1 MKMVVLVENSSR
13 CRLCAEHGLS
23 VYIEYEGKTY
33 LLDTG
38 ATALFAE
45 NAKKHVLPPIT
56 ANSDESKELANIMSQ
71 IEIYRDESIVAFI
84 TGATSLDEFDN
95 FVKEINNMGIEKAI
109 EIKKAGLARYN
120 AR

>member
-1 MKMVVLVENSSR
+1 M
-13 CRLCAEHGLS
+13 
-23 VYIEYEGKTY
+23 
-33 LLDTG
+33 
-38 ATALFAE
+38 
-45 NAKKHVLPPIT
+45 PPIT